1 MNIIRSILLLGSMFV
16 ISNVNAGIIVGG
28 TRVVYD
34 GAKKESSLSVNN
46 PDKIPYLIQTWIE
59 NNDGSSS
66 KAPFIVTPPL
76 FRLDGEQQN
85 LLRII
90 RSGNLPE
97 DQESLFWLNVK
108 AIPAGK
114 RAGNTLQ
121 IAVRTRI
128 KLIYR
133 PSSLKDNS
141 PEDQADRL
149 VWSRSG
155 NQLKVKNPTAYYMNF
170 NDISVDGKKLKNV
183 AYVAPGATSYF
194 PLSSG
199 GSAVTWKIIS
209 DYGAIGPEHHTTF

>member
-59 NNDGSSS
+59 NNDSSSS

-114 RAGNTLQ
+114 ERETHF
-121 IAVRTRI
+121 
-128 KLIYR
+128 KLLFAR
-133 PSSLKDNS
+133 VSN
-141 PEDQADRL
+141 
-149 VWSRSG
+149 
-155 NQLKVKNPTAYYMNF
+155 
-170 NDISVDGKKLKNV
+170 
-183 AYVAPGATSYF
+183 
-194 PLSSG
+194 
-199 GSAVTWKIIS
+199 
-209 DYGAIGPEHHTTF
+209 